1 MNEELEL
8 FGQLVSGRV
17 SGFSIGNF
25 FIPTYTVVSV
35 LALSLVLSSIFSVVL
50 CGVLIY
56 YWLHQFAYKDN
67 KHKEIIR
74 TIDILIILAVFEFVG
89 NLVLLMLIK

>member
-25 FIPTYTVVSV
+25 FIPTHTVVSV
-35 LALSLVLSSIFSVVL
+35 LALSLVLSSILSVVL
-50 CGVLIY
+50 SIVLVNYTLYDEYKKVDKIIKILMVLI
-56 YWLHQFAYKDN
+56 
-67 KHKEIIR
+67 I
-74 TIDILIILAVFEFVG
+74 FEFLG
-89 NLVLLMLIK
+89 DLVLLMFAK